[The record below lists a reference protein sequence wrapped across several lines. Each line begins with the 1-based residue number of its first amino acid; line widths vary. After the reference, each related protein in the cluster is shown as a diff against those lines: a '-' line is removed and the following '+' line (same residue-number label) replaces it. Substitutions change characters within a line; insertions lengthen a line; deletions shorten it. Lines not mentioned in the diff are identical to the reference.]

1 MKNRLMRVWYTGT
14 KAPWYLRPLAA
25 VFGWLA
31 GIRRRRQ
38 QAQAVALR
46 PGAPVIVVGN
56 IAVGGTGKTPFV
68 IWLVERL
75 RQWGWKPGVVSR
87 GYGGNAKS
95 WPQAVTA
102 QSDPAAVGDEPEE
115 DVTRWTVSRIKLPGL

>member
-14 KAPWYLRPLAA
+14 QAPWFLRPLAA

-31 GIRRRRQ
+31 GIRRKRQ

-46 PGAPVIVVGN
+46 PAAPVIVVGN

-87 GYGGNAKS
+87 GYGGNAIS

-102 QSDPAAVGDEPEE
+102 QSDPAAVGDEP
-115 DVTRWTVSRIKLPGL
+115 VLIALRA